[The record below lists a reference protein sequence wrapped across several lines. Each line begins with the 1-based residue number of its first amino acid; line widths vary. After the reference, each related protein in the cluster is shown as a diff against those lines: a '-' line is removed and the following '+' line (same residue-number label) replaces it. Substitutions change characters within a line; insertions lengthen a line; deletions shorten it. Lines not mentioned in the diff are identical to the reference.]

1 MAVIPYQEI
10 FRRIQDENLIEMADT
25 QNCIGPSS
33 YEIRIG
39 TARGVSDSKAF
50 EIAEGEEFAMKPMSH
65 LLIGSIEKVNIPN
78 DLCATLFL
86 KSKLGRGGFM
96 PWGQGLVDAGYSGHL
111 TISLINMSP
120 HPKIFSGGEPLCHL
134 IFQELT
140 APTSSPYHGVYNGS
154 LGAEGPREKPMLVLG
169 DVVNAGIAGLVGGL
183 AQGLTS

>member
-10 FRRIQDENLIEMADT
+10 FRRIQDEKLIEHADT
-25 QNCIGPSS
+25 ENCIGPSS

-39 TARGVSDSKAF
+39 TARGVSDKASYA
-50 EIAEGEEFAMKPMSH
+50 IAEGQEFAMKPMSH
-65 LLIGSIEKVNIPN
+65 LLIGSIEKINLPD

-111 TISLINMSP
+111 TVSLINMSP
-120 HPKIFSGGEPLCHL
+120 HPRIFTGGEKLCHL

-140 APTSSPYHGVYNGS
+140 SPTSSPYNGVYKGS
-154 LGAEGPREKPMLVLG
+154 LGAEGPKEKPMLVLG
-169 DVVNAGIAGLVGGL
+169 DAVNAGVSGLIGGI
-183 AQGLTS
+183 AQGLMT